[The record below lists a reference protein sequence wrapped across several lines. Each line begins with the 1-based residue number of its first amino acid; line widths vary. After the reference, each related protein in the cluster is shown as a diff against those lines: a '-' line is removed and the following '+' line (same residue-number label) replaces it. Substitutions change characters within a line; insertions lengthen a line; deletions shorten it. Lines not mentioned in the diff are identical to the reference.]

1 MKTFEELGVM
11 PEICEAISE
20 MGFEYPMPGQEEVI
34 PYLLGNG
41 NDVIALAQTG
51 TGKTAAFGLPIIQK
65 ADPAL
70 PYAQALILSPTR
82 ELCLQ
87 IADDLAAFSKYVE
100 GLRVVPMYGGT
111 SSRIRLM
118 LSVTPILSI
127 SSASSSTTSRTVERF
142 TTPRSIRS
150 MRRPGVATMI
160 CTPRRTLR
168 I

>member
-20 MGFEYPMPGQEEVI
+20 LGFEYPMPVQEEVI

-65 ADPAL
+65 VDPTL

-87 IADDLAAFSKYVE
+87 IADDLASFSKYVE

-111 SSRIRLM
+111 
-118 LSVTPILSI
+118 
-127 SSASSSTTSRTVERF
+127 
-142 TTPRSIRS
+142 
-150 MRRPGVATMI
+150 
-160 CTPRRTLR
+160 
-168 I
+168 